1 MIVAAPAPP
10 CCSIAVSRCSSGCLL
25 YAAVYSEQHVQ
36 WKCEWRRQ
44 RHGRLSPFKRRL
56 RTRGHLRGQSVALPI
71 CARARIASGLRGA
84 AGWVTRTVPLYRN
97 ISCYSRAGRIDL
109 LPVPFSGMSCCRQA
123 SRAFTVVAFIC
134 IVTHLVSLALMYF
147 RRVQGKVSS
156 DDNLWDPEAPTRSL
170 RLATES
176 VDEEASFT

>member
-1 MIVAAPAPP
+1 MY
-10 CCSIAVSRCSSGCLL
+10 SGSVSGVVNDTGVSHPSN
-25 YAAVYSEQHVQ
+25 AVYVRGGSPAGAVGGIANLRAGQDCQ
-36 WKCEWRRQ
+36 WVERGG
-44 RHGRLSPFKRRL
+44 GR
-56 RTRGHLRGQSVALPI
+56 
-71 CARARIASGLRGA
+71 
-84 AGWVTRTVPLYRN
+84 GWQCHCTV
-97 ISCYSRAGRIDL
+97 ISHARAGRIDL